1 MESTIPVFV
10 LHVKQGYED
19 RARHMERTLAAH
31 GIVFEYMLDGDMTE
45 LTPELQQRFF
55 GSAGTPTPHKSCAAK
70 HLLTYEKIVREN
82 IPYALIFEDDMFITK
97 QFDRTFDSALREM
110 M

>member
-55 GSAGTPTPHKSCAAK
+55 GSAGTPTPHKSVPPNIC
-70 HLLTYEKIVREN
+70 LLTKKSYGR
-82 IPYALIFEDDMFITK
+82 IFPMP
-97 QFDRTFDSALREM
+97 
-110 M
+110 